1 MSWNDLP
8 APCRRCARVADPR
21 RCDNRKC
28 TVWKDWFTE
37 SWEEIRAYPR
47 TQQEKT
53 ETVALGVRIGGRY
66 YLHPDQ
72 LRAYCQKDP
81 CTGCASPRDLCKTP
95 CRIRRNWEKIRKE
108 NGYELEK

>member
-8 APCRRCARVADPR
+8 APCRRCARAADPR
-21 RCDNRKC
+21 MCDNRKC
-28 TVWKDWFTE
+28 AVWKKWFTE
-37 SWEEIRAYPR
+37 SWNAIRAYPR
-47 TQQEKT
+47 AQMNARA
-53 ETVALGVRIGGRY
+53 VPLGVRIGGRY

-81 CTGCASPRDLCKTP
+81 CKDCVSPRELCKSP
-95 CRIRRNWEKIRKE
+95 CRAKKTWEEVRKE